1 MGNFTANKNCP
12 ICNGKGKR
20 CAIMGSTLSESVIYH
35 CREDLELPNYRNL
48 GLSSIGFYM
57 YKPTDV
63 AQNEGATI
71 DYVPVISQEERQK
84 TRDAKEKEAALYE
97 YYAQNR
103 ILQQLTPAQ
112 RHIEYTKMLD
122 SLNLSS
128 THKGHLNGIRGFLH
142 EQIEINGYR
151 TVGKFEKVSGD
162 ISDKTP
168 GVFVNYL
175 GETVINYGGAGILIP
190 VRDLDGNIVAFQI
203 RNTETQ
209 KEKNK
214 SGEDFGKYLWS
225 GHPQTLK
232 TDAERKRLFYPS
244 IHLPENGEKPLH
256 VANPHNLKDVETLYL
271 AEGVLKPDITAY
283 RFEQVVI
290 GSPGGSWYSS
300 PEQLFAT
307 IKYFNTKNFVL
318 YADAGAIVNPNIIRM
333 YNRARQLLENEGIDF
348 KVAWWGQITKTKNA
362 FLESGA
368 AFSDIDELDGFRAG
382 FGNDKPEFEKIQYLT
397 WDQWM
402 DLAYSPEIAAKRTQ
416 KNFVGE
422 LEARESLRELIDGA
436 NNTKAA
442 TKWWEKYKDLT
453 TINPTVKNERTFT
466 PPEKTEL
473 PKFDQSIIDDFG
485 FGPEFEEGERKFSF
499 KQETETH
506 SAEQEQAKTENKSAS
521 ANNVLNFD
529 ISDKKKFKTWKKRIE
544 YTPTHEFNTP
554 YVSID
559 HKIDANNIYFINS
572 GLGTG
577 KTWWALEM
585 LKQMGAPFLYV
596 TFRNSLCEQ
605 FIEQCQ
611 KRGIDC
617 SHGNDSGFKYQNDTQ
632 IFQGMAFCIDSLHK
646 VSLPNLDGKIIIV
659 DESFS
664 TIQEML
670 TKKNLEKGR
679 VKLLEFFKESMKK
692 CASAIFMD
700 GHLTDSLVDYVHKLA
715 PEKRIIKYKN
725 KFQGR
730 RFNIT
735 FVNGSYDDITSDYY
749 SEKEINEGI
758 SENGEKI
765 KIKVRDRSPVLN
777 AINNSIGNICIAT
790 DSLNQ
795 SMSLNQRLKDQ
806 GRFGLVVN
814 SISYR
819 ENWLLCA
826 ADPESSVQNFI
837 KDVDGFIE
845 KYKLEYLIYTPTAE
859 AGIDISIHK
868 RIPNYFTHQYCL
880 FFNVIGTFGQ
890 SQMIARL
897 RDPECPRTVWLYPH
911 PMGADYEYTG
921 CGTSEYRNIFLVRQR
936 AYLSQLRKDA
946 EYQDTPFN
954 ESEMLVEASKKVLE
968 TSEREEIHS
977 VLCSDLILKIKYEKS
992 EPRKC
997 LLNVLKGSGHK
1008 VSEVALLESKKAL
1021 ELNKEASDNFKKEE
1035 SENIA
1040 QAEVLESKQYD
1051 LESAKINVSSAT
1063 RYNLEKTAINF
1074 IVPGITEKPIW
1085 DADFVFHVKYGER
1098 SFLRDQNRFYLFK
1111 NKDDLTKW
1119 ELNRHKNNVSYAIF
1133 SDKYETATFD
1143 VNNQYTQLRLL
1154 QDQSNIDWFLDPENT
1169 WYIKNEWFDDF
1180 DGIKFINKSHDPV
1193 AQKVFDF
1200 LSFFNKN
1207 IEIFGK
1213 QYPIKKTPK
1222 VKNPA
1227 SAATKQIT
1235 KIIEWLGLKVKSKKS
1250 SGYKYSIDPQSFNPY
1265 HKACQDC
1272 LKVKYSDQKVQSI
1285 PETIIEKG
1293 TTVFNLEV
1301 EKQQQPTK
1309 SYRYTYPYEAFKA
1322 LEETW
1327 HNPHSIYAVL
1337 AQTVPAVI
1345 SDLSTAPNS
1354 FYSIKTANYIKEIVA
1369 WGNVNVATHPSERI
1383 ILSERYKVPIA

>member
-1 MGNFTANKNCP
+1 MGNFTTNKNCP

-20 CAIMGSTLSESVIYH
+20 CAIMGNTLSESVIYH
-35 CREDLELPNYRNL
+35 CREDVNTPNYRNL
-48 GLSSIGFYM
+48 GLSEIGFYM
-57 YKPTDV
+57 YKPLTE
-63 AQNEGATI
+63 QNKSVVPSE
-71 DYVPVISQEERQK
+71 YVSVISQEERQRV
-84 TRDAKEKEAALYE
+84 RDAKEKEAALDESYV
-97 YYAQNR
+97 QNR

-122 SLNLSS
+122 SLNLSLP
-128 THKGHLNGIRGFLH
+128 HKGHLNGIRGFLH
-142 EQIEINGYR
+142 DQIEINGYR
-151 TVGKFEKVSGD
+151 TVGKFSKVSAD

-168 GVFVNYL
+168 GIFVNYL
-175 GETVINYGGAGILIP
+175 GEAVINYGGAGILIP
-190 VRDLDGNIVAFQI
+190 VRDLDGNIIAFQV

-307 IKYFNTKNFVL
+307 IKHFNTKNIVL
-318 YADAGAIVNPNIIRM
+318 YPDAGSIINPNMIRL
-333 YNRARQLLENEGIDF
+333 YNRARQLLENEGVNFRI
-348 KVAWWGQITKTKNA
+348 AWWWQINKPGNS
-362 FLESGA
+362 FLENGA
-368 AFSDIDELDGFRAG
+368 IYSDIDELDGFRAG
-382 FGNDKPEFEKIQYLT
+382 FGHEKPDFDKIEYMRWEK
-397 WDQWM
+397 WM
-402 DLAYSPEIAAKRTQ
+402 DLAFSPEIAAKRPQ

-422 LEARESLRELIDGA
+422 LEARETLQDLIAGVND
-436 NNTKAA
+436 TKAA

-453 TINPTVKNERTFT
+453 TIKLSVKKERT
-466 PPEKTEL
+466 PPAKPENPEL
-473 PKFDQSIIDDFG
+473 PNFDQSIVDEFG
-485 FGPEFEEGERKFSF
+485 FGPEFEERKFTF
-499 KQETETH
+499 KQDTENN
-506 SAEQEQAKTENKSAS
+506 SAEQEQHTTTENSAS

-529 ISDKKKFKTWKKRIE
+529 ISDKKKFNTWKRRTD

-585 LKQMGAPFLYV
+585 LKEMGAPFLYV

-617 SHGNDSGFKYQNDTQ
+617 THGNDSGFKYQNDTQ

-692 CASAIFMD
+692 CAAAIFMD
-700 GHLTDSLVDYVHKLA
+700 GHLTDSLVDYVRKLA
-715 PEKRIIKYKN
+715 PEKKIIKYKN
-725 KFQGR
+725 NFQGR
-730 RFNIT
+730 KFDIT
-735 FVNGSYDDITSDYY
+735 FVTGSYDDITSDYY
-749 SEKEINEGI
+749 SEAEINEGV

-837 KDVDGFIE
+837 KDVDGFIL

-911 PMGADYEYTG
+911 PMGSDYEYTG

-936 AYLSQLRKDA
+936 AYLAQLRKDA

-954 ESEMLVEASKKVLE
+954 EIQILASATKKVLE
-968 TSEREEIHS
+968 TSTQEEIHS

-997 LLNVLKGSGHK
+997 LLDILRNSGHK

-1040 QAEVLESKQYD
+1040 QAEVLDSKQYD

-1074 IVPGITEKPIW
+1074 IVPGITDKPIW

-1098 SFLRDQNRFYLFK
+1098 SFLRNQNRFYLFK
-1111 NKDDLTKW
+1111 NKDALTKW
-1119 ELNRHKNNVSYAIF
+1119 ELNRHKNVVSYAIF
-1133 SDKYETATFD
+1133 SDKYESATFD

-1154 QDQSNIDWFLDPENT
+1154 QDQSNIDWFLNPENQ

-1180 DGIKFINKSHDPV
+1180 DGIKFVNKNNDPV

-1213 QYPIKKTPK
+1213 QYPIKKTQK

-1369 WGNVNVATHPSERI
+1369 WGNVNVATHPSDRI
-1383 ILSERYKVPIA
+1383 VIPEVNKVPIA

>member
-1 MGNFTANKNCP
+1 
-12 ICNGKGKR
+12 
-20 CAIMGSTLSESVIYH
+20 MGSNLSESVIYH
-35 CREDLELPNYRNL
+35 CREDLEIPNYRNL
-48 GLSSIGFYM
+48 GLSEIGFYM
-57 YKPTDV
+57 YKPY
-63 AQNEGATI
+63 AEQNKSVSAAE
-71 DYVPVISQEERQK
+71 YVPVISQEERQK
-84 TRDAKEKEAALYE
+84 IREAKEKEASLYE
-97 YYAQNR
+97 SYAQNR

-122 SLNLSS
+122 SLDLSV
-128 THKGHLNGIRGFLH
+128 THKAHLNGIRGFLH
-142 EQIEINGYR
+142 EQIEANGYR
-151 TVGKFEKVSGD
+151 TVGKFSKVSGD

-168 GVFVNYL
+168 GIFVNYL
-175 GETVINYGGAGILIP
+175 GETVINYGGTGILIP
-190 VRDLDGNIVAFQI
+190 VRDLVGNIVGFQI
-203 RNTETQ
+203 RNTQTQ

-225 GHPQTLK
+225 GHPQTLQ

-244 IHLPENGEKPLH
+244 VHLPENGEKPLH
-256 VANPHNLKDVETLYL
+256 IANPHNLNIAKTLYL

-307 IKYFNTKNFVL
+307 IKHFNTKNVVL
-318 YADAGAIVNPNIIRM
+318 YADAGSIINPNMIRM
-333 YNRARQLLENEGIDF
+333 YNRTRQLLENEGIDF
-348 KVAWWGQITKTKNA
+348 KVAWWWQISKPANS
-362 FLESGA
+362 FLENGA
-368 AFSDIDELDGFRAG
+368 TYSDIDELDGFRAG
-382 FGNDKPEFEKIQYLT
+382 FGHDKTDFDKIEYMQWEK
-397 WDQWM
+397 WM

-416 KNFVGE
+416 KNFVNE
-422 LEARESLRELIDGA
+422 LEARETLQELIAGA
-436 NNTKAA
+436 NGTKV
-442 TKWWEKYKDLT
+442 TKKWWEKYKVFAT
-453 TINPTVKNERTFT
+453 TNPTTPEKNE
-466 PPEKTEL
+466 L
-473 PKFDQSIIDDFG
+473 KFDQSIVDEFG
-485 FGPEFEEGERKFSF
+485 FGTEFEEANFFSTF
-499 KQETETH
+499 KQETKNN
-506 SAEQEQAKTENKSAS
+506 SAEKEQATANKKTASS
-521 ANNVLNFD
+521 ANNAVNFD
-529 ISDKKKFKTWKKRIE
+529 ISDKKKFDTWKRRTD

-585 LKQMGAPFLYV
+585 LKKMGAPFLYV

-617 SHGNDSGFKYQNDTQ
+617 LHGNDSGFKYQNDTQ

-670 TKKNLEKGR
+670 TKKNLEKCR

-692 CASAIFMD
+692 CAAAIFMD
-700 GHLTDSLVDYVHKLA
+700 GHLTDSIVDYVRKLA
-715 PEKRIIKYKN
+715 PEKKIIKYKN
-725 KFQGR
+725 NFQGR
-730 RFNIT
+730 KFYIT
-735 FVNGSYDDITSDYY
+735 FVNGSYDDITSEYY
-749 SEKEINEGI
+749 SKAEINEGT
-758 SENGEKI
+758 SENDEKI

-795 SMSLNQRLKDQ
+795 SMSLHQRLKNQ
-806 GRFGLVVN
+806 GRFGIVVN

-845 KYKLEYLIYTPTAE
+845 KYKLDYLIYTPTAE
-859 AGIDISIHK
+859 AGIDISIHR

-911 PMGADYEYTG
+911 PMGSDYEYTG

-946 EYQDTPFN
+946 EYEDTPLN
-954 ESEMLVEASKKVLE
+954 EIQILAEASKKVLE
-968 TSEREEIHS
+968 TSTQDEIHS

-997 LLNVLKGSGHK
+997 LLDILKRSGHK
-1008 VSEVALLESKKAL
+1008 ISEVALLESKKAL

-1040 QAEVLESKQYD
+1040 QAEVLGSKQYD
-1051 LESAKINVSSAT
+1051 LESAKIIVSSTT

-1074 IVPGITEKPIW
+1074 IIPGITDKPIW
-1085 DADFVFHVKYGER
+1085 DADFVFKVKYGER
-1098 SFLRDQNRFYLFK
+1098 SFLRNQNRFYLFK
-1111 NKDDLTKW
+1111 NKDALTKL
-1119 ELNRHKNNVSYAIF
+1119 EINRHKNSISYAIF

-1154 QDQSNIDWFLDPENT
+1154 QDQSNIDWFLNPENQ

-1180 DGIKFINKSHDPV
+1180 DGTKFVNKSNDPV

-1213 QYPIKKTPK
+1213 QYLIKKTQK
-1222 VKNPA
+1222 SKNPA

-1250 SGYKYSIDPQSFNPY
+1250 SGYKYSIDLVESFNQY
-1265 HKACQDC
+1265 HQACQDC
-1272 LKVKYSDQKVQSI
+1272 LKIKYSDQKVQSI
-1285 PETIIEKG
+1285 PQTVIEKG
-1293 TTVFNLEV
+1293 ATVFNLEV
-1301 EKQQQPTK
+1301 EKPQPTK
-1309 SYRYTYPYEAFKA
+1309 NYQYTYPYEAFKA
-1322 LEETW
+1322 LEEAW
-1327 HNPHSIYAVL
+1327 SNPYSIFAVL
-1337 AQTVPAVI
+1337 TKTTPAVI
-1345 SDLSTAPNS
+1345 EALSTSPNS
-1354 FYSIKTANYIKEIVA
+1354 FFSIKSANYLKEIVN
-1369 WGNVNVATHPSERI
+1369 WGNVNVVTHPSDRI
-1383 ILSERYKVPIA
+1383 VIPDVNKVPIA